1 MIGIDTNVL
10 VRYFTLDDPLQG
22 RLAQRF
28 INEQLVSHGAG
39 FISLVVL
46 AELAW
51 VLRSH
56 YKATRLELIQIV
68 EQLLAHDHLEIQ
80 ETNAVWLALD
90 EYDQSGVDFADAL
103 IAALGVQ
110 HGCQQTVTFDAKAT
124 RITGM
129 EMLV

>member
-51 VLRSH
+51 VLRSR